1 MFSNENRLPFLLG
14 AAGVLLFARLV
25 LMPLIAWQNELA
37 AENQRL
43 ARQLVKAEQRIKD
56 APAMAERQ
64 AALEAILKK
73 SESQLAT
80 GEDKTKLTQQQALE
94 QLFKDADLTLRS
106 FNWALEE
113 TLPEG
118 HGRLRAEANLAG
130 SLPSFLKG
138 VHALATRTPHSDAV
152 NIDLRLNRREQQL
165 TGRGL
170 NGTILID
177 VISDTV
183 E

>member
-1 MFSNENRLPFLLG
+1 MLSDDKQLPLLLG
-14 AAGVLLFARLV
+14 AAGALLFARIV
-25 LMPLIAWQNELA
+25 LLPLLNWQNDLA

-43 ARQLVKAEQRIKD
+43 TKQLVKAELRITNTPDMVK
-56 APAMAERQ
+56 RQ
-64 AALEAILKK
+64 ATIAEILNSSEA
-73 SESQLAT
+73 SLAR
-80 GEDKTKLTQQQALE
+80 GENRSKLTQQQALE
-94 QLFKDADLTLRS
+94 QLFKDAKLTLRS

-130 SLPSFLKG
+130 SLPSFLQG
-138 VHALATRTPHSDAV
+138 FYALATRIPHTNTI
-152 NIDLRLNRREQQL
+152 NIDLRVNRREQQL

-177 VISDTV
+177 VITKDAK
-183 E
+183 

>member
-1 MFSNENRLPFLLG
+1 
-14 AAGVLLFARLV
+14 
-25 LMPLIAWQNELA
+25 MPLIAWQNELA

-113 TLPEG
+113 TLAEG

-177 VISDTV
+177 VITDAV